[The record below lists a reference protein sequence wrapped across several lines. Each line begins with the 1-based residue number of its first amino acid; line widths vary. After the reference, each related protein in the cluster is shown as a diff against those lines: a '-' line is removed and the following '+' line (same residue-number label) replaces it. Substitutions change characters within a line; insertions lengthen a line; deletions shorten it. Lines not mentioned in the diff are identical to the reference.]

1 MRRLCPLSPHV
12 QWRPLVNFPYLFAAT
27 ALVSSFLKGFLFRVC
42 SSSRACRI
50 FSLPFWLLFSPFIN
64 HTDRFQSTHYSPSFF
79 RIWRMWNLA
88 PVGNATQFPISHS
101 PFFLSPR
108 CRGVIEICVSDKFG
122 FLCVK
127 RMISAFSSTAS
138 TTYDRLH
145 LQEVWPIRAWP
156 ANNGF

>member
-1 MRRLCPLSPHV
+1 MEFGSGGKCDAVSH
-12 QWRPLVNFPYLFAAT
+12 FPFS
-27 ALVSSFLKGFLFRVC
+27 VS
-42 SSSRACRI
+42 
-50 FSLPFWLLFSPFIN
+50 
-64 HTDRFQSTHYSPSFF
+64 
-79 RIWRMWNLA
+79 
-88 PVGNATQFPISHS
+88 
-101 PFFLSPR
+101 LSPR

-145 LQEVWPIRAWP
+145 LLEVWPIRAWP